1 MFAQRISSVKTSVSQ
16 RRVSFGPSSS
26 DVVVPG
32 AWPSV
37 IRQQGTGPMVIGD
50 LMTWTLEP
58 STSGTRTGRLA
69 QALGMM
75 SKAMHDM
82 DELEASIMVESRSVQ
97 MVANLVEE
105 VEEESSEEEEGSFE
119 GDRHH

>member
-1 MFAQRISSVKTSVSQ
+1 VSKLLKNSQ
-16 RRVSFGPSSS
+16 QTHN
-26 DVVVPG
+26 VP
-32 AWPSV
+32 ARYDPLCP
-37 IRQQGTGPMVIGD
+37 QC
-50 LMTWTLEP
+50 LMTRTLEP

-105 VEEESSEEEEGSFE
+105 VDGEEEEESLEEEEGSFE